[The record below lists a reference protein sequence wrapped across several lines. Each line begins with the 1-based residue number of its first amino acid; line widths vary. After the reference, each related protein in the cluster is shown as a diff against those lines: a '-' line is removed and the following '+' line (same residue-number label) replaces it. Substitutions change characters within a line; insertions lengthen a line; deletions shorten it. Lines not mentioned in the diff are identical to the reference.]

1 MPKERLIKKYPNRRL
16 YDTSTSRYITLDEV
30 RKLVVDELPFKV
42 VEKKTNEDLTRN
54 ILLQIIMDYESGDGE
69 PMFSIDLLIRF
80 IRNYGESSQDS
91 FKSYMEQS
99 MEFFTQQQD
108 ILKEQLTKPKI
119 ENPQKH
125 GWIWV
130 KNSLIFGNRRK
141 SNSSTSLI
149 NKQKKGAYQAPII
162 NLFV

>member
-16 YDTSTSRYITLDEV
+16 YDTSTSCYITLDEV
-30 RKLVVDELPFKV
+30 RNLVVEGIPFKV
-42 VEKKTNEDLTRN
+42 VEKKTDEDLTRN

-99 MEFFTQQQD
+99 MEFFSQQQD

-119 ENPQKH
+119 ENPAEALMDMGKKQFDLWQQAQKQFFS
-125 GWIWV
+125 
-130 KNSLIFGNRRK
+130 KPDK
-141 SNSSTSLI
+141 
-149 NKQKKGAYQAPII
+149 
-162 NLFV
+162 

>member
-16 YDTSTSRYITLDEV
+16 YDTSTSCYITLDEV
-30 RKLVVDELPFKV
+30 RKLVVDGLPFKV

-119 ENPQKH
+119 ENPVEAWMDMGKKQFDLWQQAQKQ
-125 GWIWV
+125 
-130 KNSLIFGNRRK
+130 FF
-141 SNSSTSLI
+141 
-149 NKQKKGAYQAPII
+149 NKPDK
-162 NLFV
+162 

>member
-16 YDTSTSRYITLDEV
+16 YDTSTSCYITLDEV
-30 RKLVVDELPFKV
+30 RNLVVEGIPFKV

-119 ENPQKH
+119 ENPVEAWMDMGKKQFDIWQQAQKQ
-125 GWIWV
+125 
-130 KNSLIFGNRRK
+130 FF
-141 SNSSTSLI
+141 
-149 NKQKKGAYQAPII
+149 NKPDK
-162 NLFV
+162 

>member
-16 YDTSTSRYITLDEV
+16 YDTSTSCYITLDEV
-30 RKLVVDELPFKV
+30 RNLVVEGIPFKV
-42 VEKKTNEDLTRN
+42 VEKKTDEDLTRN

-119 ENPQKH
+119 ENPVEAWMDMGKKQFDLWQQAQKQ
-125 GWIWV
+125 
-130 KNSLIFGNRRK
+130 FF
-141 SNSSTSLI
+141 
-149 NKQKKGAYQAPII
+149 NKPDK
-162 NLFV
+162 

>member
-30 RKLVVDELPFKV
+30 RNLVVEGIPFKV
-42 VEKKTNEDLTRN
+42 VEKKTDEDLTRN

-80 IRNYGESSQDS
+80 IRNYGESSQDG

-99 MEFFTQQQD
+99 MEFFSQQQD

-119 ENPQKH
+119 ENPAEVLMDMGKKQFDLWQQAQKQFFS
-125 GWIWV
+125 
-130 KNSLIFGNRRK
+130 KPDK
-141 SNSSTSLI
+141 
-149 NKQKKGAYQAPII
+149 
-162 NLFV
+162 

>member
-16 YDTSTSRYITLDEV
+16 YDTSTSCYITLDEV
-30 RKLVVDELPFKV
+30 RNLVVEGIPFKV

-80 IRNYGESSQDS
+80 IRNYGESSQDG

-99 MEFFTQQQD
+99 MEFFSQQQD

-119 ENPQKH
+119 ENPAEALMDMGKKQFDLWQQAQKQFFS
-125 GWIWV
+125 
-130 KNSLIFGNRRK
+130 KPDK
-141 SNSSTSLI
+141 
-149 NKQKKGAYQAPII
+149 
-162 NLFV
+162 

>member
-16 YDTSTSRYITLDEV
+16 YDTSTSCYITLDEV
-30 RKLVVDELPFKV
+30 RNLVVEGIPFKV

-99 MEFFTQQQD
+99 MEFFSQQQD

-119 ENPQKH
+119 ENPAEALMDMGKKQFDLWQQAQKQ
-125 GWIWV
+125 
-130 KNSLIFGNRRK
+130 FF
-141 SNSSTSLI
+141 
-149 NKQKKGAYQAPII
+149 NKPDK
-162 NLFV
+162 

>member
-119 ENPQKH
+119 ENPAEALMDMGKKQFDLWQQAQKQFFS
-125 GWIWV
+125 
-130 KNSLIFGNRRK
+130 KPDK
-141 SNSSTSLI
+141 
-149 NKQKKGAYQAPII
+149 
-162 NLFV
+162 

>member
-1 MPKERLIKKYPNRRL
+1 
-16 YDTSTSRYITLDEV
+16 
-30 RKLVVDELPFKV
+30 
-42 VEKKTNEDLTRN
+42 
-54 ILLQIIMDYESGDGE
+54 MDYESGDGE

-119 ENPQKH
+119 ENPAEAWMDMGKKQFDIWQQAQKQFFS
-125 GWIWV
+125 
-130 KNSLIFGNRRK
+130 KPDK
-141 SNSSTSLI
+141 
-149 NKQKKGAYQAPII
+149 
-162 NLFV
+162 

>member
-16 YDTSTSRYITLDEV
+16 YDTSTSCYITLDEV
-30 RKLVVDELPFKV
+30 RNLVVEGIPFKV

-119 ENPQKH
+119 ENPVEAWMDMGKKQFDLWQQAQKQ
-125 GWIWV
+125 
-130 KNSLIFGNRRK
+130 FF
-141 SNSSTSLI
+141 
-149 NKQKKGAYQAPII
+149 NKPDK
-162 NLFV
+162 

>member
-119 ENPQKH
+119 ENPVEAWMDMGKKQFDLWQQAQKQ
-125 GWIWV
+125 
-130 KNSLIFGNRRK
+130 FF
-141 SNSSTSLI
+141 
-149 NKQKKGAYQAPII
+149 NKPDK
-162 NLFV
+162 

>member
-16 YDTSTSRYITLDEV
+16 YDTSTSCYITLDEV

-119 ENPQKH
+119 ENPVEAWMDMGKKQFDLWQQAQKQ
-125 GWIWV
+125 
-130 KNSLIFGNRRK
+130 FF
-141 SNSSTSLI
+141 
-149 NKQKKGAYQAPII
+149 NKPDK
-162 NLFV
+162 

>member
-30 RKLVVDELPFKV
+30 RNLVVEGIPFKV
-42 VEKKTNEDLTRN
+42 VEKKTDEDLTRN

-80 IRNYGESSQDS
+80 IRNYGESSQDG

-99 MEFFTQQQD
+99 MEFFSQQQD

-119 ENPQKH
+119 ENPAEALMDMGKKQFDLWQQAQKQFFS
-125 GWIWV
+125 
-130 KNSLIFGNRRK
+130 KPDK
-141 SNSSTSLI
+141 
-149 NKQKKGAYQAPII
+149 
-162 NLFV
+162 

>member
-16 YDTSTSRYITLDEV
+16 YDTSASCYITLDEV
-30 RKLVVDELPFKV
+30 RKLVVDGLPFKV

-108 ILKEQLTKPKI
+108 ILKEQLTKPII
-119 ENPQKH
+119 ENPAEAWMDMGKKQFDIWQQAQKQ
-125 GWIWV
+125 
-130 KNSLIFGNRRK
+130 FF
-141 SNSSTSLI
+141 
-149 NKQKKGAYQAPII
+149 NKPDK
-162 NLFV
+162 

>member
-16 YDTSTSRYITLDEV
+16 YDTSTSCYITLDEV
-30 RKLVVDELPFKV
+30 RNLVVEGIPFKV
-42 VEKKTNEDLTRN
+42 VEKKTDEDLTRN

-80 IRNYGESSQDS
+80 IRNYGESSQDG

-99 MEFFTQQQD
+99 MEFFSQQQD

-119 ENPQKH
+119 ENPAEVLMDMGKKQFDLWQQAQKQFFS
-125 GWIWV
+125 
-130 KNSLIFGNRRK
+130 KPDK
-141 SNSSTSLI
+141 
-149 NKQKKGAYQAPII
+149 
-162 NLFV
+162 

>member
-16 YDTSTSRYITLDEV
+16 YDTSTSCYITLDEV
-30 RKLVVDELPFKV
+30 RKLVVDGLPFKV

-108 ILKEQLTKPKI
+108 ILKEQLTKPII
-119 ENPQKH
+119 ENPAETWMDMGKKQFDIWQQAQKQ
-125 GWIWV
+125 
-130 KNSLIFGNRRK
+130 FF
-141 SNSSTSLI
+141 
-149 NKQKKGAYQAPII
+149 NKPDK
-162 NLFV
+162 

>member
-16 YDTSTSRYITLDEV
+16 YDTSASCYITLDEV
-30 RKLVVDELPFKV
+30 RKLVVDGLPFKV

-119 ENPQKH
+119 ENPAEALMDMGKKQFDLWQQAQKQFFS
-125 GWIWV
+125 
-130 KNSLIFGNRRK
+130 KPDK
-141 SNSSTSLI
+141 
-149 NKQKKGAYQAPII
+149 
-162 NLFV
+162 

>member
-16 YDTSTSRYITLDEV
+16 YDTSPSRYITLDEV
-30 RKLVVDELPFKV
+30 RNLVVEGIPFKV
-42 VEKKTNEDLTRN
+42 VEKKTDEDLTRN

-80 IRNYGESSQDS
+80 IRNYGESSQDG

-99 MEFFTQQQD
+99 MEFFSQQQD

-119 ENPQKH
+119 ENPAEALMDMGKKQFDLWQQAQKQFFS
-125 GWIWV
+125 
-130 KNSLIFGNRRK
+130 KPDK
-141 SNSSTSLI
+141 
-149 NKQKKGAYQAPII
+149 
-162 NLFV
+162 

>member
-16 YDTSTSRYITLDEV
+16 YDTSTSCYITLDEV
-30 RKLVVDELPFKV
+30 RNLVVEGIPFKNE
-42 VEKKTNEDLTRN
+42 EKKTDEDLTRN

-80 IRNYGESSQDS
+80 IRNYGESSQDG

-99 MEFFTQQQD
+99 MEFFSQQQD

-119 ENPQKH
+119 ENPAEALMDMGKKQFDLWQQAQKQFFS
-125 GWIWV
+125 
-130 KNSLIFGNRRK
+130 KPDK
-141 SNSSTSLI
+141 
-149 NKQKKGAYQAPII
+149 
-162 NLFV
+162 

>member
-30 RKLVVDELPFKV
+30 RKLVVDGLPFKV

-99 MEFFTQQQD
+99 MEFFYHS
-108 ILKEQLTKPKI
+108 KI
-119 ENPQKH
+119 F
-125 GWIWV
+125 W
-130 KNSLIFGNRRK
+130 K
-141 SNSSTSLI
+141 SN
-149 NKQKKGAYQAPII
+149 
-162 NLFV
+162 

>member
-16 YDTSTSRYITLDEV
+16 YDTSTSCYITLDEV
-30 RKLVVDELPFKV
+30 RNLVVEGIPFKV
-42 VEKKTNEDLTRN
+42 VEKKTDEDLTRN

-80 IRNYGESSQDS
+80 IRNYGESSQDG

-119 ENPQKH
+119 ENPVEAWMDMGKKQFDLWQQAQKQ
-125 GWIWV
+125 
-130 KNSLIFGNRRK
+130 FF
-141 SNSSTSLI
+141 
-149 NKQKKGAYQAPII
+149 NKPDK
-162 NLFV
+162 

>member
-30 RKLVVDELPFKV
+30 RKLVVDGLPFKV

-119 ENPQKH
+119 ENPVEAWMDMGKKQFDLWQQAQKQ
-125 GWIWV
+125 
-130 KNSLIFGNRRK
+130 FF
-141 SNSSTSLI
+141 
-149 NKQKKGAYQAPII
+149 NKPDK
-162 NLFV
+162 

>member
-16 YDTSTSRYITLDEV
+16 YDTSTSCYITLDEV
-30 RKLVVDELPFKV
+30 RNLVVEGIPFKV
-42 VEKKTNEDLTRN
+42 VEKKTDEDLTRN

-80 IRNYGESSQDS
+80 IRNYGESSQDG

-99 MEFFTQQQD
+99 MEFFSQQQD

-119 ENPQKH
+119 ENPAEALMDMGKKQFDLWQQAQKQ
-125 GWIWV
+125 
-130 KNSLIFGNRRK
+130 FF
-141 SNSSTSLI
+141 
-149 NKQKKGAYQAPII
+149 NKPDK
-162 NLFV
+162 

>member
-16 YDTSTSRYITLDEV
+16 YDTSTSCYITLDEV
-30 RKLVVDELPFKV
+30 RNLVVEGIPFKV
-42 VEKKTNEDLTRN
+42 VEKKTDEDLTRN

-99 MEFFTQQQD
+99 MEFFSQQQD

-119 ENPQKH
+119 ENPAEALMDMGKKQFDLWQQAQKQ
-125 GWIWV
+125 
-130 KNSLIFGNRRK
+130 FF
-141 SNSSTSLI
+141 
-149 NKQKKGAYQAPII
+149 NKPDK
-162 NLFV
+162 

>member
-16 YDTSTSRYITLDEV
+16 YDTSTSCYITLDEV
-30 RKLVVDELPFKV
+30 RNLVVEGIPFKV
-42 VEKKTNEDLTRN
+42 VEKKTDEDLTRN

-80 IRNYGESSQDS
+80 IRNYGESSQDG

-99 MEFFTQQQD
+99 MEFFSQQQD

-119 ENPQKH
+119 ENPAEALMDMGKKQFDLWQQAQKQFFS
-125 GWIWV
+125 
-130 KNSLIFGNRRK
+130 KPDK
-141 SNSSTSLI
+141 
-149 NKQKKGAYQAPII
+149 
-162 NLFV
+162 